1 MLLSYKIDK
10 KVIDPVPGM
19 TMQNLNQSDV
29 ISVSVSLTLQIAA
42 GGDAGYITNITLYTL
57 NENK

>member
-29 ISVSVSLTLQIAA
+29 ISVSVSSTLQIAA
-42 GGDAGYITNITLYTL
+42 GRDAGYQTNITF
-57 NENK
+57 